1 MYSSLLFGSAA
12 DIARVSDSVGY
23 FRGNLSLFPL
33 RLCCS
38 RLAQSRRWLGILFGT
53 ATERRGY
60 IKGCVARCILGHS
73 SYAIFIASCSRLAL
87 SRR

>member
-60 IKGCVARCILGHS
+60 IKVASH
-73 SYAIFIASCSRLAL
+73 AAF
-87 SRR
+87 